1 LGAENG
7 ADSIRSAQQGI
18 SEVDGFAFGEA
29 PRLIELGMQDWLAAR
44 LGPELAARRSKLEA
58 TKEAAVARH
67 AAEEVFSFWHM
78 VDVSVPNILRLT
90 GFLGR
95 GRANAARIQ
104 VTRNVVPIRGLPE
117 ALNGFTLLHLTDL
130 HADISENAMRALP
143 QALSGLSYDLCVITG
158 DFRGR
163 TFGPFARTVEI
174 VREVAAAIRVP
185 MLGVLGNHDTARILP
200 DLEAMGIRLLMNEA
214 VAIERGRERL
224 WVAGVDDPHYYR
236 TDDTSAAVSKI
247 PAGEPVVLLAHSTE
261 RFVAAIEAGVGRML
275 CGHTHGGQICLPGSI
290 PILTSTKMP
299 RWLASGPWRH
309 GGMHGYTSRGVG
321 TSSVDARFNCPP
333 EVVLHTL
340 VPDGRL

>member
-1 LGAENG
+1 MRLV
-7 ADSIRSAQQGI
+7 QQGI

-29 PRLIELGMQDWLAAR
+29 PRLSELGLEDWLEAR
-44 LGPELAARRSKLEA
+44 LGPDLAARRSKLEEA
-58 TKEAAVARH
+58 KEAAVARH
-67 AAEEVFSFWHM
+67 AAEEVFSFWHI
-78 VDVSVPNILRLT
+78 VDVAVPYVLRLT

-143 QALSGLSYDLCVITG
+143 QALGGLSYDLCVITG

-174 VREVAAAIRVP
+174 VREVAAAVRVP
-185 MLGVLGNHDTARILP
+185 MLGVLGNHDTARIVP
-200 DLEAMGIRLLMNEA
+200 DLEAMGIRMLMNEA
-214 VAIERGRERL
+214 VAVDRDGVRL
-224 WVAGVDDPHYYR
+224 WVAGVDDPHHYR
-236 TDDTSAAVSKI
+236 TDDISAAMSKI
-247 PAGEPVVLLAHSTE
+247 PVGEPVVLLAHSTE
-261 RFVAAIEAGVGRML
+261 RFAAAVEAGVSLML

-290 PILTSTKMP
+290 PILTSTTMP

-340 VPDGRL
+340 VLDGRL

>member
-1 LGAENG
+1 
-7 ADSIRSAQQGI
+7 
-18 SEVDGFAFGEA
+18 VDGFAFGEA
-29 PRLIELGMQDWLAAR
+29 PRLNELGMQDWLVTR
-44 LGPELAARRSKLEA
+44 LGPELAARRSKLEEA
-58 TKEAAVARH
+58 KEAAVARH
-67 AAEEVFSFWHM
+67 AAGEVFSFWHM
-78 VDVSVPNILRLT
+78 VDVTVPYILRLT

-117 ALNGFTLLHLTDL
+117 VLNGFTLLHLTDL
-130 HADISENAMRALP
+130 HADTSENAMRALP
-143 QALSGLSYDLCVITG
+143 QALNGLSYDLCVVTG

-174 VREVAAAIRVP
+174 VRDVAVAIRVP
-185 MLGVLGNHDTARILP
+185 MLGVLGNHDTARIVP
-200 DLEAMGIRLLMNEA
+200 DLEAIGIRMLMNEA
-214 VAIERGRERL
+214 VAVERGGERL

-236 TDDTSAAVSKI
+236 TDDISAAVSRV

-261 RFVAAIEAGVGRML
+261 RFAAAIGAGVGLML

-290 PILTSTKMP
+290 PILTSTMMP

-340 VPDGRL
+340 VPDGAPSRDSLSGTEYP